1 MRLLPASE
9 MSALLPHT
17 ARPEGKLM
25 RLASA
30 GPSLKPGT
38 PLPAMVLMV
47 PSDALTRRM
56 RAVVTSVTS
65 RSPLLVNATARGND
79 RHAAAPGPP
88 SPLNTGVPQPAS
100 VVMARAPNDD
110 VAVAVAELVG
120 VLVAVDADVTVPG
133 VPPGGTI
140 CTTTV

>member
-1 MRLLPASE
+1 
-9 MSALLPHT
+9 
-17 ARPEGKLM
+17 M

-79 RHAAAPGPP
+79 RHAAALSPP

-110 VAVAVAELVG
+110 VAVAVAEP
-120 VLVAVDADVTVPG
+120 VALEVVEAVEDAEGEMLTGGETERLGDCVPG
-133 VPPGGTI
+133 VRPGETS